1 MAEIKKPIKRQFF
14 RRAIKVGN
22 SAGVLLPRA
31 FLGSQVLVRI
41 VNPPLNIKRDTLK
54 ILEPVLEDLL
64 GIFLISA
71 AENTALTAGNNL
83 GNTAEK
89 ISKKTEI
96 LAVSTLQQ
104 TKIIEKGNYKIDIVP
119 LLILK
124 KSIKE
129 KSQTREKIAKAKPI
143 LNKRLLLELKKEAGL
158 KP

>member
-1 MAEIKKPIKRQFF
+1 MAEIKKPARRQFF

-41 VNPPLNIKRDTLK
+41 VNPPLNIKRDTIKL
-54 ILEPVLEDLL
+54 LEPVLEDLL
-64 GIFLISA
+64 GIFLIST
-71 AENTALTAGNNL
+71 AENTIVAQNNL
-83 GNTAEK
+83 GNSAEK

-104 TKIIEKGNYKIDIVP
+104 TKTIEKGNYKIDIVP

>member
-1 MAEIKKPIKRQFF
+1 MAEIKKPARRQFL

-31 FLGSQVLVRI
+31 LLGSQVIVRV
-41 VNPPLNIKRDTLK
+41 VNPPLNLKRDTLK
-54 ILEPVLEDLL
+54 ILEPMLEDLL
-64 GIFLISA
+64 GIFLISTG
-71 AENTALTAGNNL
+71 ENTAGTL
-83 GNTAEK
+83 GNTAG
-89 ISKKTEI
+89 KKAEI

-104 TKIIEKGNYKIDIVP
+104 AKIIEKGNYKIDIVP

-158 KP
+158 KI